1 MLALHE
7 SDRLAVP
14 GRITLVDR
22 GDALLGQFS
31 GKAHQYAFEKLA
43 EVGADVRLGT
53 GVAAFHSDRVEL
65 TDGSVIPARTVVWG
79 GGEEASRR
87 LRSPRTPDHPQDAAV
102 ASTSDQTS
110 PYPATPARTPWET
123 WRTFHLV
130 TTEGPFPS

>member
-53 GVAAFHSDRVEL
+53 GVAAVHSDRVEL

-87 LRSPRTPDHPQDAAV
+87 LRSPRTR
-102 ASTSDQTS
+102 TIRRTRRS
-110 PYPATPARTPWET
+110 PRRPTRPHRTRLPRHVRRGRRGEHSIW
-123 WRTFHLV
+123 
-130 TTEGPFPS
+130 